1 MSAFMV
7 SSDTLSKIANQ
18 IDTYKVVGFNGFG
31 FCFPDNLIAIFK
43 NKTVKETFEILADMN
58 KEALKARY
66 PQSYSEMIGE
76 TIFNSKADIY
86 RTRYAGLTYHWQFLK
101 SLQCYL
107 YQCCEGNVPDCDLYK
122 ELTNLKH
129 TLQSYIISQM
139 PEYDKAE
146 WK

>member
-1 MSAFMV
+1 MSAWMV
-7 SSDTLSKIANQ
+7 SNDTLSKIANL
-18 IDTYKVVGFNGFG
+18 IETYKNVGFNGFG
-31 FCFPDNLIAIFK
+31 FDFPDKLITIFN

-66 PQSYSEMIGE
+66 PHSYAEMIGE
-76 TIFNSKADIY
+76 TIFDSKADIY

-139 PEYDKAE
+139 PEYNKAE